1 MNKKILIVL
10 GAVAAIV
17 ALVILMPK
25 IQPQKVEVQAA
36 PTINVKEAK
45 ELYAQ
50 ATKLRQS
57 NEPLRARAIYQDIVK
72 NYPELDNIAT
82 IQQEAEALNMQILF
96 SRTEVPEKT
105 VIHEVVPGDSLAK
118 IAKKYNTTVDFI
130 RRSNNL
136 KGDVVRLGEKL
147 RVWVGK
153 FNVFVDKSQNVLILK
168 DGNDIVRVYNV
179 STGANNSTPV
189 GTFKIVTKLENPV
202 WFNKGIVVPPESP
215 ENVLGT
221 RWMGFDI
228 PGYGI
233 HGTVEPKAIGQ
244 QVTAGCVRM
253 LNEQVEELYSILPAG
268 TEVVVVD

>member
-1 MNKKILIVL
+1 MNKKILIV
-10 GAVAAIV
+10 AAVIAVVVAAFV
-17 ALVILMPK
+17 FMPK
-25 IQPQKVEVQAA
+25 RHSPKAEGQAA
-36 PTINVKEAK
+36 PVTNVKEAK

-50 ATKLRQS
+50 AVKLRQM
-57 NEPLRARAIYQDIVK
+57 NEPLKARAIYQDIVK
-72 NYPELDNIAT
+72 NYPDIDNMSA
-82 IQQEAEALNMQILF
+82 IQQESEALNMQILF

-118 IAKKYNTTVDFI
+118 IAKKYNTTADFI

-147 RVWVGK
+147 RIWIGK

-168 DGNDIVRVYNV
+168 DGNDIVKVYNV

-189 GTFKIVTKLENPV
+189 GTFKITTKLENPV
-202 WFNKGIVVPPESP
+202 WFNKGMVVPPESP

-221 RWMGFDI
+221 RWLGFDI
-228 PGYGI
+228 QGYGI

-253 LNEQVEELYSILPAG
+253 INEQVEELYSILPVG

>member
-1 MNKKILIVL
+1 VNKRILIA
-10 GAVAAIV
+10 AVAVVGIA
-17 ALVILMPK
+17 ALVIFMPK
-25 IQPQKVEVQAA
+25 GHSSKVENHTPPA
-36 PTINVKEAK
+36 TNNKEAK

-50 ATKLRQS
+50 ATKLRQM
-57 NEPLRARAIYQDIVK
+57 NEPLRARAIYQEIVK
-72 NYPELDNIAT
+72 NYPDVDNMAT

-105 VIHEVVPGDSLAK
+105 VMHEVAPGDSLAK
-118 IAKKYNTTVDFI
+118 IAKKYNTTVELL
-130 RRSNNL
+130 RKSNNL

-147 RVWVGK
+147 RVWIGK

-168 DGNDIVRVYNV
+168 EGNDIVRVYSV
-179 STGANNSTPV
+179 STGEKNSTPV

-221 RWMGFDI
+221 RWMGFDL

-253 LNEQVEELYSILPAG
+253 INEQVEELYSILPAG